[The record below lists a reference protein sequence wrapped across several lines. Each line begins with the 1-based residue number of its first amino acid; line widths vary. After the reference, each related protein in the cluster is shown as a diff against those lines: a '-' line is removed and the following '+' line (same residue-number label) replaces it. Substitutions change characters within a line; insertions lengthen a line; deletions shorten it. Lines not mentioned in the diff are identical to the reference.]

1 MSNIPLIIIVFSEK
15 VPAGNLDANQLILTN
30 GVLNSKVKMVQPMV
44 DNMEQTLLQKRTL
57 QQIRE
62 IKPNSK
68 QRKVLSAH
76 VKIPNKVSHGKCTD

>member
-68 QRKVLSAH
+68 QRKYLAH
-76 VKIPNKVSHGKCTD
+76 T